1 MIKISSEYQKLTPL
15 WIAVFVDILG
25 FSIILPF
32 LPFFIAEF
40 NTSPIV
46 IGLLLSS
53 NAIFGF
59 FFGPILGKLSDK
71 YGRKPF
77 MLISQAGTL
86 VGFIILIFANNL
98 IVLFIARIV
107 DGIFSGQFPIS
118 KAIIGDVVPPKER
131 PKQMTNIGIAFT
143 LAFLI
148 GPAIGG
154 FLSPFGIMGP
164 GIVASI
170 LAGFT
175 FIFTSF
181 YLKETLPTK
190 VGIQNWAK
198 TEEYS
203 QPTEGVITVSEES
216 KRKKLTIW
224 RNKRTILLLI
234 QYGFLVVAAGI
245 FQTTFSLFG
254 GLRLG
259 LNPQT
264 IGILL
269 SLMGVFQVVFR
280 TLFFNKIRNGLG
292 DPKTAMLGLANYIIS
307 YFLLAFISQ
316 TWQLILV
323 LFYISFSGATS
334 RGITIG
340 FTSRSVDYLNQGKIM
355 GITSSIDN
363 ISQILGPIIGGFLLS
378 LTGNLPFA
386 LMLSGLSILPFII
399 SFQVLKFGYDNRE
412 KDKISETPHILV
424 KTQPQK

>member
-1 MIKISSEYQKLTPL
+1 
-15 WIAVFVDILG
+15 
-25 FSIILPF
+25 
-32 LPFFIAEF
+32 
-40 NTSPIV
+40 
-46 IGLLLSS
+46 
-53 NAIFGF
+53 
-59 FFGPILGKLSDK
+59 
-71 YGRKPF
+71 
-77 MLISQAGTL
+77 
-86 VGFIILIFANNL
+86 
-98 IVLFIARIV
+98 
-107 DGIFSGQFPIS
+107 
-118 KAIIGDVVPPKER
+118 
-131 PKQMTNIGIAFT
+131 MTNIGIAFT
-143 LAFLI
+143 LAFLV

-175 FIFTSF
+175 FVFTAI

-190 VGIQNWAK
+190 VGIQKWAK
-198 TEEYS
+198 TEPYL
-203 QPTEGVITVSEES
+203 QTAKNITITSMEFNS
-216 KRKKLTIW
+216 KSSSIWTNKKTI
-224 RNKRTILLLI
+224 TLLI
-234 QYGFLVVAAGI
+234 QYSFLVVAAGI

-259 LNPQT
+259 LDPQT

-269 SLMGVFQVVFR
+269 TLMGVFQVIFR
-280 TLFFNKIRNGLG
+280 TLFFNKIREGLG
-292 DPKTAMLGLANYIIS
+292 DPKTAMLGLGSYIIS
-307 YFLLAFISQ
+307 YFLLAFVSQ

-363 ISQILGPIIGGFLLS
+363 TSQILGPIIGGILLS

-386 LMLSGLSILPFII
+386 LMLSGLSILPFLI

-412 KDKISETPHILV
+412 KGDINKIQSFIV
-424 KTQPQK
+424 KTETQK

>member
-1 MIKISSEYQKLTPL
+1 MIKINSEYQKLTPL

-46 IGLLLSS
+46 IGFLLSS
-53 NAIFGF
+53 NAIFAF

-86 VGFIILIFANNL
+86 LGFIILIFANNIIL
-98 IVLFIARIV
+98 LFIARVV

-175 FIFTSF
+175 FIFTAF

-190 VGIQNWAK
+190 VGIQKWAE
-198 TEEYS
+198 TELYS
-203 QPTEGVITVSEES
+203 KAAESITPISNEFN
-216 KRKKLTIW
+216 RKKSSIW
-224 RNKRTILLLI
+224 RNKRTTILLT
-234 QYGFLVVAAGI
+234 QYTFLVVAAGI

-259 LNPQT
+259 LNAQT

-269 SLMGVFQVVFR
+269 SLMGVFQVIFR
-280 TLFFNKIRNGLG
+280 TFFFNKIRNGLG
-292 DPKTAMLGLANYIIS
+292 DPKTAMLGLASYIIS
-307 YFLLAFISQ
+307 YFLLAFVSQ
-316 TWQLILV
+316 TWQLVLV

-363 ISQILGPIIGGFLLS
+363 LSQIIGPIIGGFLLS

-386 LMLSGLSILPFII
+386 LMLSSLSILPFII

-412 KDKISETPHILV
+412 KDKINAGPHFII

>member
-1 MIKISSEYQKLTPL
+1 MLKINSEYQKLTPL

-32 LPFFIAEF
+32 LPLFITEF
-40 NTSPIV
+40 NVSPIV
-46 IGLLLSS
+46 IGFLLSS

-59 FFGPILGKLSDK
+59 FFGPMLGKLSDK

-86 VGFIILIFANNL
+86 AGFILLIFANNIIL
-98 IVLFIARIV
+98 LFIARVV

-143 LAFLI
+143 LAFLV

-164 GIVASI
+164 GVAASI

-175 FIFTSF
+175 IIFTAF
-181 YLKETLPTK
+181 YLKETLPSK
-190 VGIQNWAK
+190 VGIQKWEKIELNLPP
-198 TEEYS
+198 TESVAPYS
-203 QPTEGVITVSEES
+203 QEFIQ
-216 KRKKLTIW
+216 KKSSIW
-224 RNKRTILLLI
+224 RNKRTKTLLI
-234 QYGFLVVAAGI
+234 QYSFMVVAAGI

-259 LNPQT
+259 LNAQT

-269 SLMGVFQVVFR
+269 SLMGVFQLVFR
-280 TLFFNKIRNGLG
+280 TFFFNRIRNGLG
-292 DPKTAMLGLANYIIS
+292 DPKTVMLGLASFIIS
-307 YFLLAFISQ
+307 YFLLAFVSQ
-316 TWQLILV
+316 TWQLVLV

-340 FTSRSVDYLNQGKIM
+340 FTSRSVDHLNQGKIM
-355 GITSSIDN
+355 GITSSIDSL
-363 ISQILGPIIGGFLLS
+363 SQILGPIIGGFLLS

-412 KDKISETPHILV
+412 KEKISGSAPIIV
-424 KTQPQK
+424 KAQTQK

>member
-46 IGLLLSS
+46 IGFLLSS

-86 VGFIILIFANNL
+86 LGFIILIFANNIIL
-98 IVLFIARIV
+98 LFIARVV

-175 FIFTSF
+175 FIFTAF

-190 VGIQNWAK
+190 IGVQEWAEIELYTQS
-198 TEEYS
+198 TESFTNEF
-203 QPTEGVITVSEES
+203 
-216 KRKKLTIW
+216 KKKNSSIW
-224 RNKRTILLLI
+224 RNKRSIILLI
-234 QYGFLVVAAGI
+234 QYTFLVVAAGI

-259 LNPQT
+259 LNTQT

-269 SLMGVFQVVFR
+269 SLMGVFQIIFR
-280 TLFFNKIRNGLG
+280 TFFFNKIRNGLG
-292 DPKTAMLGLANYIIS
+292 DPKTAILGLGSYIIS
-307 YFLLAFISQ
+307 YFLLAFVSQ
-316 TWQLILV
+316 TWQLVLV

-363 ISQILGPIIGGFLLS
+363 LSQIIGPIIGGFLLS

-399 SFQVLKFGYDNRE
+399 SFQILKFGYDNRE
-412 KDKISETPHILV
+412 KDKINASPDFII
-424 KTQPQK
+424 KAQPQK

>member
-1 MIKISSEYQKLTPL
+1 MIKITSEYQKLTPL

-53 NAIFGF
+53 NAIFAF

-86 VGFIILIFANNL
+86 VGFIILIFTNSI
-98 IVLFIARIV
+98 IVLFIARVV

-118 KAIIGDVVPPKER
+118 KAIIGDIVPPKER
-131 PKQMTNIGIAFT
+131 PKQMTNVGIAFT

-154 FLSPFGIMGP
+154 FLSPIGIMGP
-164 GIVASI
+164 GIIASI

-175 FIFTSF
+175 LIFTTF

-190 VGIQNWAK
+190 VGIQKWAK
-198 TEEYS
+198 LELYPQIAENNL
-203 QPTEGVITVSEES
+203 IIS
-216 KRKKLTIW
+216 KEFKKKKSSIW
-224 RNKRTILLLI
+224 RNKKTMTLLI
-234 QYGFLVVAAGI
+234 QYTFLVVAAGI

-259 LNPQT
+259 LNAQT

-269 SLMGVFQVVFR
+269 SLMGVFQVIFR
-280 TLFFNKIRNGLG
+280 TFFFNKIRKGIG
-292 DPKTAMLGLANYIIS
+292 DPKTAMLGLGSFIIS
-307 YFLLAFISQ
+307 YLLLAFVSE
-316 TWQLILV
+316 TWLLVLV

-363 ISQILGPIIGGFLLS
+363 LSQILGPIIGGFLLS
-378 LTGNLPFA
+378 LTGNIPFA

-412 KDKISETPHILV
+412 EDKISETPQILIE
-424 KTQPQK
+424 TQT

>member
-1 MIKISSEYQKLTPL
+1 MLKISPEYQRLTPL

-40 NTSPIV
+40 NTSPII
-46 IGLLLSS
+46 IGFLLSS
-53 NAIFGF
+53 NAIFAF

-86 VGFIILIFANNL
+86 LGFIILIFTNNIL
-98 IVLFIARIV
+98 VLFIARVI

-154 FLSPFGIMGP
+154 FLSPFGIAGP

-175 FIFTSF
+175 FIFTTF

-190 VGIQNWAK
+190 VGIQEWAIPDQY
-198 TEEYS
+198 TQTFENDPLS
-203 QPTEGVITVSEES
+203 S
-216 KRKKLTIW
+216 KEFKRVKSSIW
-224 RNKRTILLLI
+224 GNKRTLTLLI
-234 QYGFLVVAAGI
+234 QYSFIVVAAGI

-259 LNPQT
+259 LNAQT

-269 SLMGVFQVVFR
+269 SLMGVFQVIFR
-280 TLFFNKIRNGLG
+280 TFFFNKIRNRLG
-292 DPKTAMLGLANYIIS
+292 DPKTAMMGLGSFIIS
-307 YFLLAFISQ
+307 YFLLAFVSE
-316 TWQLILV
+316 TWQLILI

-363 ISQILGPIIGGFLLS
+363 LSQMIGPIIGGFLLS
-378 LTGNLPFA
+378 LSGNLPFA
-386 LMLSGLSILPFII
+386 FMLSGLSILPFII
-399 SFQVLKFGYDNRE
+399 SFQVLKFGYDNR
-412 KDKISETPHILV
+412 KMDQINKPPQFLI
-424 KTQPQK
+424 KTQNQK